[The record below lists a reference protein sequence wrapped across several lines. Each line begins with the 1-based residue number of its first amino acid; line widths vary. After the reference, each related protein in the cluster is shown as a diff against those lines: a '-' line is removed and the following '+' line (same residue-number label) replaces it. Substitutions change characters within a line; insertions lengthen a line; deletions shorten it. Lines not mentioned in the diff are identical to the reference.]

1 MSDDSTPFD
10 RLMEGPTLIPP
21 NPTTFGHFITL
32 LLGVE
37 KRLGRKLSK
46 GEREIIQTLSKDSS
60 KTLDQALAAI
70 RGDKGK
76 KPRPPQKDSGLTS

>member
-10 RLMEGPTLIPP
+10 PLIEGPTLIPP
-21 NPTTFGHFITL
+21 NPTTFGNFITL

-46 GEREIIQTLSKDSS
+46 GEREIIQTLSRDSS
-60 KTLDQALAAI
+60 KTLDQAFGAI

-76 KPRPPQKDSGLTS
+76 KPRPPAGR